1 LRLTSIKL
9 AGFKSFVDPTTIPI
23 PAQLTGIVGP
33 NGCGKSNV
41 IDAVRWVLGES
52 SAKHL
57 RGESM
62 QDVIFNGS
70 SARKPV
76 SRASVELIFDNSQGR
91 AAGQWSQYAEISVK
105 RVLTRN
111 GDSNYYINNLHVR
124 RRDVADLFMG
134 TGLGARAYAIIE
146 QGMISRVIEAKPEEL
161 RAYLEE
167 AAGISKY
174 KERRKET
181 EARLKDARD
190 NLNRVEDIRQEL
202 DKQIEKL
209 TVQAEVAKQYKA
221 LQEQLTASQHML
233 WYVKKRDAQAGRGRL
248 ARDLGEAANRL
259 EAETARLREIEA
271 ALEATRNEHYAA
283 QDRFNVLQ
291 GEYYGAQAE
300 VSRIEQ
306 ALSHMRSTRERLNRQ
321 AQELEARMATLT
333 ERASQAATDKAE
345 WETRLANLADLLIQ
359 AESRFKAAS
368 DQHLPEKEDA
378 LKKAQQAVG
387 EAQRALSMAEQ
398 NRQVDETHLAHAR
411 KTIEQLQARK
421 TRLEQELT
429 QLPRPDAAALS
440 SREVEL
446 GNLADAL
453 ALAKSQLQA
462 NEAEL
467 PALESARHQAQQ
479 AVEQVRRELN
489 RVEAEIAA
497 LQKMQE
503 SLKADEK
510 LAGWLSGQGIT
521 SNDRLWQA
529 IEVEPG
535 WEAAVEAVLRERLQS
550 LGTSI
555 KDNWFDSPPPA
566 RLTVYQAGEDSIDTA
581 TGSLLSKIRVRQPG
595 LQGVLADWLSGV
607 ITVENASEAR
617 QKQTSLQSGQCLVT
631 PQGHVF
637 HRHSVT
643 FHGVHS
649 TIENVLARSR
659 ELDQLKSQ
667 AASLKASLEEKEQA
681 AQTAMAALTTA
692 QQALHQLRQQVAQHQ
707 NKHHTTQIE
716 VVRLQQAFERITQRR
731 GQIEKE
737 LAEVEKQLAAEQAE
751 ADAAEE
757 RLKSHRSEIEFAR
770 ERVYEARQARDIADR
785 AVHEAREAQREAER
799 SLQETRF
806 LETTCHSKINE
817 LQVQLQSLEEEKTR
831 AMQTLSGHQME
842 LQGLDEVP
850 LESSLQAA
858 LEARVA
864 REEGLSTARN
874 ALEELTNRLRHEDE
888 SRIQCE
894 QGLNPLRERME
905 QLRLKDQE
913 LLLTETQFEEN
924 LNQAQADQETLK
936 AKYEQANP
944 KAGPLQSDITRLT
957 GEIAA
962 LGAVNLAA
970 LEELT
975 EAQERGNYLAN
986 QHADLL
992 EATHTLESAIRKI
1005 DQETREL
1012 LKATFDTVN
1021 GNLGELFPQFFG
1033 GGRAELVL
1041 TGEELLDAGVQII
1054 AQPPGK
1060 KNSSIHLL
1068 SGGEKA
1074 LTALSLVFALFKL
1087 NPAPFCLLDEVDAP
1101 LDDANTVRYSDMVK
1115 RMSADTQFLFITH
1128 NRITMEM
1135 AQHLA
1140 GVTMNEPG
1148 VSRIVAV
1155 DVQEALRF
1163 QEAAA
1168 A

>member
-23 PAQLTGIVGP
+23 PAQLTGVVGP

-76 SRASVELIFDNSQGR
+76 SRASVELIFDNSQGK
-91 AAGQWSQYAEISVK
+91 ASGQWSQYGEISVK

-111 GDSNYYINNLHVR
+111 GDSSYYINNLHVR

-181 EARLKDARD
+181 EARLRDARD

-209 TVQAEVAKQYKA
+209 SSQAEIAKQYKA
-221 LQEQLTASQHML
+221 FQEQLTVSQHML
-233 WYVKKRDAQAGRGRL
+233 WYVKKRDAQAARGRL
-248 ARDLGEAANRL
+248 ARDLGEAGNRL

-271 ALEATRNEHYAA
+271 QLETTRNEHYAS
-283 QDRFNVLQ
+283 QDSFNVLQ
-291 GEYYGAQAE
+291 GEYYSAQSE

-306 ALSHMRSTRERLNRQ
+306 ALGHLRTTRERLSRQ
-321 AQELEARMATLT
+321 QGELETRNQSLN
-333 ERASQAATDKAE
+333 ERIAAAAAEKESQTHK
-345 WETRLANLADLLIQ
+345 LANLADLLAQ
-359 AESRFKAAS
+359 AEARLTAAS
-368 DQHLPEKEDA
+368 SQHLPEKEEA
-378 LKKAQQAVG
+378 LRQAQQAVG
-387 EAQRALSMAEQ
+387 EAQRELSNSEQ
-398 NRQVDETHLAHAR
+398 NRQVDETHLAHAKKTVQQLEER
-411 KTIEQLQARK
+411 KE
-421 TRLEQELT
+421 RLDRELA

-440 SREVEL
+440 AKEAEL
-446 GNLADAL
+446 AELAETL
-453 ALAKSQLQA
+453 AQARMQLEGH
-462 NEAEL
+462 EAEL
-467 PALESARHQAQQ
+467 PALDHARSAVSRELDEA
-479 AVEQVRRELN
+479 RRESH
-489 RVEAEIAA
+489 RIEAELSA
-497 LQKMQE
+497 LTKLQE

-510 LAGWLSGQGIT
+510 LGHWLAQQNLAEVSRIWQ
-521 SNDRLWQA
+521 RLD
-529 IEVEPG
+529 VEPG
-535 WEAAVEAVLRERLQS
+535 WEAAVEAVLRERLQALDVGAQDS
-550 LGTSI
+550 
-555 KDNWFDSPPPA
+555 WFSEGPPA
-566 RLTVYQAGEDSIDTA
+566 RMTVFDAAGEGGTA
-581 TGSLLSKIRVRQPG
+581 EAGSSLLGKLRATTGSLPG
-595 LQGVLADWLSGV
+595 AVNDWLAGVLTADGV
-607 ITVENASEAR
+607 EDARRRQNA
-617 QKQTSLQSGQCLVT
+617 LQAGQCLVT

-637 HRHSVT
+637 TRHSVT
-643 FHGVHS
+643 FHGPHTAVES
-649 TIENVLARSR
+649 VLARSR
-659 ELDQLKSQ
+659 DIEHLGRQLVEQ
-667 AASLKASLEEKEQA
+667 KARMAEFESALQG
-681 AQTAMAALTTA
+681 AQSAYTAA
-692 QQALHQLRQQVAQHQ
+692 QQAVQQLRQQVSQAQSRHQ
-707 NKHHTTQIE
+707 SVQME
-716 VVRLQQAFERITQRR
+716 VVRFQQAVERVTQRR
-731 GQIEKE
+731 SQIENE
-737 LAEVEKQLAAEQAE
+737 LADIENSL
-751 ADAAEE
+751 AEE
-757 RLKSHRSEIEFAR
+757 RAESVATEERLHSHRTEIDFAR

-785 AVHEAREAQREAER
+785 AVHEAREMQREAER

-806 LETTCHSKINE
+806 IETTAANKISE
-817 LQVQLQSLEEEKTR
+817 LTALLASLEEEKSQS
-831 AMQTLSGHQME
+831 AQSLAS
-842 LQGLDEVP
+842 LQQEMFGLDEAP
-850 LESSLQAA
+850 LETGLQNA
-858 LEARVA
+858 LAARVA
-864 REEGLSTARN
+864 REESLGAARN
-874 ALEELTNRLRHEDE
+874 ALEEMTNRLRNEDE
-888 SRIQCE
+888 ARVQCE
-894 QGLNPLRERME
+894 QGLTPLRERME

-924 LNQAQADQETLK
+924 LKQAQADQEALK
-936 AKYEQANP
+936 VSYEQTGP
-944 KAGPLQSDITRLT
+944 KAGPLQSEINRLSND
-957 GEIAA
+957 IAA

-970 LEELT
+970 LDELT
-975 EAQERGNYLAN
+975 EAQERGTYLAN

-992 EATHTLESAIRKI
+992 EATNTLEAAIKKI

-1021 GNLGELFPQFFG
+1021 ANLGELFPQFFG

-1060 KNSSIHLL
+1060 KNASIHLL

-1101 LDDANTVRYSDMVK
+1101 LDDANTVRYSEMVK
-1115 RMSADTQFLFITH
+1115 RMSSETQFLFITH

-1168 A
+1168 

>member
-1 LRLTSIKL
+1 MRLTSIKL

-23 PAQLTGIVGP
+23 PAQLTGVVGP

-76 SRASVELIFDNSQGR
+76 SRASVELIFDNSQGK
-91 AAGQWSQYAEISVK
+91 ASGQWSQYAEISVK

-111 GDSNYYINNLHVR
+111 GDSSYYINNLHVR

-209 TVQAEVAKQYKA
+209 TGQAEVAKQYKA
-221 LQEQLTASQHML
+221 LQEQLTVSQHML
-233 WYVKKRDAQAGRGRL
+233 WYVKKRDAQNGRSKL
-248 ARDLGEAANRL
+248 ARDMGEAGNRL
-259 EAETARLREIEA
+259 EAEIARLREIEA
-271 ALEATRNEHYAA
+271 ALETTRNEHYAA
-283 QDRFNVLQ
+283 QDRFNILQ
-291 GEYYGAQAE
+291 GDYYAAQAE

-306 ALSHMRSTRERLNRQ
+306 ALSHLRSTRERLSRQ
-321 AQELEARMATLT
+321 AQELETRTASLT
-333 ERASQAATDKAE
+333 ERATHAVTEKSD
-345 WETRLANLADLLIQ
+345 WESKLANLADLLTQ

-368 DQHLPEKEDA
+368 DQHLPEKEEA
-378 LKKAQQAVG
+378 LKQAQQAVG
-387 EAQRALSMAEQ
+387 EAQRTLSMAEQ
-398 NRQVDETHLAHAR
+398 NRQVDETHLSHGR
-411 KTIEQLQARK
+411 KTVEQLQARK
-421 TRLEQELT
+421 ARLEQELT

-446 GNLADAL
+446 NNLASAL
-453 ALAKSQLQA
+453 AEAKSQLQA
-462 NEAEL
+462 REVET
-467 PALESARHQAQQ
+467 PALEAARSTAQQ
-479 AVEQVRRELN
+479 AVEAARRELN
-489 RVEAEIAA
+489 EVEAEIAA
-497 LQKMQE
+497 LEKMQE

-510 LAGWLSGQGIT
+510 LAGWLSGQGI
-521 SNDRLWQA
+521 SSKDRLWQA

-550 LGTSI
+550 LGSDI

-566 RLTVYQAGEDSIDTA
+566 RMTVFQSGEAGAA
-581 TGSLLSKIRVRQPG
+581 TESNSLLGKILVKQPN
-595 LQGVLADWLSGV
+595 LQGVLADWLAGV
-607 ITVENASEAR
+607 STVESGHSAR
-617 QKQTSLQSGQCLVT
+617 DKQAGLQPGQCLVT

-649 TIENVLARSR
+649 AIENVLARSR
-659 ELDQLKSQ
+659 ELDGLKSK
-667 AASLKASLEEKEQA
+667 AATLKTRLEEKEQA
-681 AQTAMAALTTA
+681 GQLAIAALTAA
-692 QQALHQLRQQVAQHQ
+692 QQALHQLRQQSAQNQ

-716 VVRLQQAFERITQRR
+716 VVRLQQAFERVTQRR
-731 GQIEKE
+731 EQIEKE
-737 LAEVEKQLAAEQAE
+737 LAEVERQHTAEQAE
-751 ADAAEE
+751 ADAADE

-770 ERVYEARQARDIADR
+770 ERVYEARQTRDIADR

-806 LETTCHSKINE
+806 LETTCHSKISE
-817 LQVQLQSLEEEKTR
+817 LQAQLQNLGEEKSR
-831 AMQTLSGHQME
+831 AAETLSGHQME

-850 LESSLQAA
+850 LEASLQSA
-858 LEARVA
+858 LEARVS

-874 ALEELTNRLRHEDE
+874 ALEEFTNRLRHEDE

-924 LNQAQADQETLK
+924 LNQAQADQEALK
-936 AKYEQANP
+936 VKYEQANP
-944 KAGPLQSDITRLT
+944 KAGPLQSDINRLT

-975 EAQERGNYLAN
+975 EAQERGTYLAN
-986 QHADLL
+986 QHADLIEATNTL
-992 EATHTLESAIRKI
+992 EAAIRKI

-1101 LDDANTVRYSDMVK
+1101 LDDANTVRYSEMVK
-1115 RMSADTQFLFITH
+1115 RMSSETQFLFITH

-1163 QEAAA
+1163 QEVAAA
-1168 A
+1168 